1 MKFLVKIEPLN
12 VAPMGPKEGLHLLLA
27 TLDYW
32 EEIMKSGKAVGGNF
46 AEGQG
51 GGGIVEVESLE
62 ELYAMLSG
70 APNAG
75 MIRYE
80 VHGLTSIEDGK
91 KVLRRQL
98 EDLQKTGK

>member
-1 MKFLVKIEPLN
+1 MLKFLIKIEPLN
-12 VAPMGPKEGLHLLLA
+12 VAPMDPKETLHMLLA

-75 MIRYE
+75 IIRYE
-80 VHGLTSIEDGK
+80 VHGLTSMEEGK
-91 KVLRRQL
+91 KIIRKQL
-98 EDLQKTGK
+98 EDLQK

>member
-1 MKFLVKIEPLN
+1 MKFLVKIEPLD
-12 VAPMGPKEGLHLLLA
+12 VAPTDPKEGLQLLLA

-32 EEIMKSGKAVGGNF
+32 EGIMKSGKAVGGNF

-51 GGGIVEVESLE
+51 GGGIVEAESLE
-62 ELYAMLSG
+62 ELFALLSR

-80 VHGLTSIEDGK
+80 VHGLTSIEDAK
-91 KVLRRQL
+91 RVIRQQL
-98 EDLQKTGK
+98 EDLQKTSR

>member
-1 MKFLVKIEPLN
+1 M
-12 VAPMGPKEGLHLLLA
+12 LLA

-32 EEIMKSGKAVGGNF
+32 EEIIKSGKAVGGNF

-75 MIRYE
+75 TIRYE
-80 VHGLTSIEDGK
+80 VHGLTSIEEGK
-91 KVLRRQL
+91 KIIRQQL

>member
-1 MKFLVKIEPLN
+1 MKFLIKIEPLN
-12 VAPMGPKEGLHLLLA
+12 ALPIDPKESLHLLL
-27 TLDYW
+27 TSLDYW
-32 EEIMKSGKAVGGNF
+32 EKIIESGKAIGGNF

-75 MIRYE
+75 LIRYE
-80 VHGLTSIEDGK
+80 VHGLTSIKDGK
-91 KVLRRQL
+91 KTIMQQL
-98 EDLQKTGK
+98 EDLQKEY

>member
-12 VAPMGPKEGLHLLLA
+12 AIPANPKESLQLLLA
-27 TLDYW
+27 SLDYW
-32 EEIMKSGKAVGGNF
+32 DRIIKSGKAVGGNF

-51 GGGIVEVESLE
+51 GGGIVEVESLK
-62 ELYAMLSG
+62 ELNAMLSG

-80 VHGLTSIEDGK
+80 VHGLTSIEDGM
-91 KVLRRQL
+91 KVVRQQL
-98 EDLQKTGK
+98 EDLQKTRK